1 MIFFVLSILSYSSP
15 SLLYSSLILLLFF
28 SISSPI
34 LLLLFFSYSSPSLL
48 IFFSNSSPVLL
59 LFFSYSSPILLL
71 FFSISSP
78 ILLLFF
84 SNSFSIILLILFLF
98 LSYYYKALLQI
109 PNIFF
114 EISNYRKNPK
124 YENFLRNSKQISY
137 KLQYAWHYGKN
148 VPNLEMHSV
157 SSIFRTIIM
166 ILLFPKQRY
175 VYSLNILLINT

>member
-114 EISNYRKNPK
+114 EISNYRKKNQNTKTFFEIPNR
-124 YENFLRNSKQISY
+124 YLTNFNMPDIM
-137 KLQYAWHYGKN
+137 GKMFLIWKCIQW
-148 VPNLEMHSV
+148 VPYFEQ
-157 SSIFRTIIM
+157 
-166 ILLFPKQRY
+166 LLWFY
-175 VYSLNILLINT
+175 CFLNKGMFTV